1 MAYDAPTSNDQEL
14 DQFVLLPSGFV
25 LARVVELE
33 EAGARARVRVGER
46 ECWAAIDPSVD
57 PLLLEQ
63 ARERGVRVVVEGG
76 AQPVVV
82 GLLMTA
88 RTLEIDRHGRLEATV
103 KKFTL
108 LAEEALIQTPH
119 AFLRLRREVAEVFS
133 EELVLRGRTIARILG
148 KMIKLN

>member
-1 MAYDAPTSNDQEL
+1 MAYDAPIGNGHEL
-14 DQFVLLPSGFV
+14 EHLLLLPSGIA
-25 LARVVELE
+25 LARVVGVED
-33 EAGARARVRVGER
+33 AGARARVRIGER

-63 ARERGVRVVVEGG
+63 ARERGARVVVEGG

-108 LAEEALIQTPH
+108 RAEEALIQTPH

-133 EELVLRGRTIARILG
+133 EELVLRGRTLARILG
-148 KMIKLN
+148 KMIKIN